1 MNSPISAVHVAF
13 VSYLG
18 IELVEQSGERARITL
33 NVLPEF
39 LNSWGVA
46 HGGVIMT
53 MLDYAMSASVRGRC
67 GADRSVL
74 TVDISVA
81 FMNAG
86 RGKRIDAEGRVMHA
100 GRSTFFCESEAR
112 DEAGTRLSK
121 AMGTFKLVRSKDEAK

>member
-1 MNSPISAVHVAF
+1 MTPPGTPVHVAF

-18 IELVEQSGERARITL
+18 IELVEQSPERARITL
-33 NVLPEF
+33 EVLPEF

-53 MLDYAMSASVRGRC
+53 MLDYSMSASVRGRC

-74 TVDISVA
+74 TVDLSVA

-86 RGKRIDAEGRVMHA
+86 RGRRIDCEGRIMHA
-100 GRSTFFCESEAR
+100 GRSTFFCESEAW
-112 DEAGTRLSK
+112 DEAGIRIAK
-121 AMGTFKLVRSKDEAK
+121 AMGTFKLVRGG